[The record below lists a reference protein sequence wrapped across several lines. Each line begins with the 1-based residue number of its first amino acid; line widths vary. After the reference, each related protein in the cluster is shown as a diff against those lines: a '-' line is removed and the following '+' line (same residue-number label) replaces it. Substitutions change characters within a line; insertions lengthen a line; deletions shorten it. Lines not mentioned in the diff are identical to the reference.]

1 MVLIVAKVV
10 FPHAKSSKVAKKN
23 IEMIKKYPADPSLGT
38 TLVIGVKS
46 TIDVMEVLAVVDV
59 KNGKVEENMSN
70 LAKQYQEYALE
81 IDGFKY
87 QMETYFSIAEAYNIL
102 GMEPPPEE

>member
-23 IEMIKKYPADPSLGT
+23 IQMIQKYPADPSLGKT
-38 TLVIGVKS
+38 IVIGVNS
-46 TIDVMEVLAVVDV
+46 RIDAMEVLAIGEV
-59 KNGKVEENMSN
+59 KKGKVEEFMSR
-70 LAKQYQEYALE
+70 LASQYQEYALE

-87 QMETYFSIAEAYNIL
+87 QMETYFTIAEAYNIL
-102 GMEPPPEE
+102 GMEP

>member
-1 MVLIVAKVV
+1 MVLIVATVM

-23 IEMIKKYPADPSLGT
+23 IEMIKKYPPEPSIGN

-46 TIDVMEVLAVVDV
+46 TMEGMQVLAVGEV
-59 KNGKVEENMSN
+59 KKGKVEEFMAR

-87 QMETYFSIAEAYNIL
+87 QIETYFDVAEAYKIL
-102 GMEPPPEE
+102 GMEPPPE